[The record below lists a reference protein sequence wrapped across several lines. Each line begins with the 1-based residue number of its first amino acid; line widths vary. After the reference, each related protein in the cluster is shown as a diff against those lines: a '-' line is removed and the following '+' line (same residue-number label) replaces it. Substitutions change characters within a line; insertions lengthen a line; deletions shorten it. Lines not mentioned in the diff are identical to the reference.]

1 MTKFQQETL
10 NQPPTEIAIHY
21 NEDPPASGKSEFF
34 KRMAVHEPG
43 RYLLVVPTQKLLS
56 EHARG
61 QDGIGQRIVD
71 AGLPA
76 TAQVITISST
86 THTRSVR
93 RAVAEAADL
102 YRDHSHVV
110 VVCTHAALL
119 TTDLSNFLGWTLLI
133 DEVPNIVTCD
143 TWKTSGSLAQF
154 QTNYRLVPVPGNSNW
169 SRVAVKVD
177 APGTAMIAS
186 DDLVGGLAA
195 FHRRALS
202 PAGVYVNL
210 AEWAEMESGK
220 KWSWWSIWEIAE
232 LAAFDRIFLVG
243 NAFSRSV
250 SRHLMQERPGDG
262 CRAAFHHFP
271 LPWERR
277 QNAPRRVVIRYFTE
291 HAGST
296 SFWTKHSDGQ
306 RCIEAVAKWIAA
318 NTPAESHMFASNKA
332 IEPALT
338 QAQIKGLRLTP
349 CMAGSNEFDH
359 FLHATIL
366 FSSKLTQKEETALA
380 LFGIDA
386 DEVRRSREFETILQF
401 VFRCIIRQPKFDGTC
416 FWNLYDG
423 EQARFLKEYVEEH
436 GLAEVSIEYVD
447 VGIGIGDI
455 VRPKK
460 HAKLVGDAAIA
471 RHESRRRSSTE
482 RVRVYRER
490 KKAAKVAQGEYRG
503 RGRPKKAD
511 TSKARP

>member
-1 MTKFQQETL
+1 MTEFQQETL
-10 NQPPTEIAIHY
+10 DQPISEISIHY

-43 RYLLVVPTQKLLS
+43 RYLLAVPTQKLLS

-61 QDGIGQRIVD
+61 QDGIGQRLAD

-93 RAVAEAADL
+93 RALAEAADL
-102 YRDHSHVV
+102 YRDHSHIV
-110 VVCTHAALL
+110 VVCTHAALM
-119 TTDLSNFLGWTLLI
+119 TTDLSNFWGWTILI
-133 DEVPNIVTCD
+133 DEVPSIVTCD

-154 QTNYRLVPVPGNSNW
+154 QANYRLVPVPGNSNW
-169 SRVAVKVD
+169 SRVAVKAD
-177 APGTAMIAS
+177 APGAAMIAS
-186 DDLVGGLAA
+186 DELVSALAA

-210 AEWAEMESGK
+210 TEWEEMESGK
-220 KWSWWSIWEIAE
+220 NWSWWSIWEVAE

-243 NAFSRSV
+243 NAFSHSMSQR
-250 SRHLMQERPGDG
+250 LMQERPGDG
-262 CRAAFHHFP
+262 YRAAFHHFP
-271 LPWERR
+271 LPWQRR
-277 QNAPRRVVIRYFTE
+277 KNTPRRVVIRYFTE
-291 HAGST
+291 HTGST
-296 SFWTKHSDGQ
+296 SFWTKHADGQ
-306 RCIEAVAKWIAA
+306 RCIEAVARWIAA
-318 NTPAESHMFASNKA
+318 NMPADSHMFASNKA

-338 QAQIKGLRLTP
+338 QAQVKGLRLTP

-366 FSSKLTQKEETALA
+366 FSSKLTPKEETALA

-401 VFRCIIRQPKFDGTC
+401 VFRCIIRRPEFDGTC
-416 FWNLYDG
+416 FWNVYDG
-423 EQARFLKEYVEEH
+423 EQARFLKQYVEQH
-436 GLAEVSIEYVD
+436 GLAEVSVEYVD
-447 VGIGIGDI
+447 VGIGDI

-460 HAKLVGDAAIA
+460 HAKLVGDAATA
-471 RHESRRRSSTE
+471 RHESRRRSSTK
-482 RVRVYRER
+482 RVRAYRER
-490 KKAAKVAQGEYRG
+490 KKAAKVSTGEYRG
-503 RGRPKKAD
+503 RGRPRKAD
-511 TSKARP
+511 TPKARP